1 MGGNAHMSQL
11 ASFSGGEFVVY
22 PTHGVGK
29 LESVETQQVAG
40 LELKVL
46 VITFQKSR
54 MTLRLPM
61 AKAQSAGLRRLGSR
75 EDLDTAFS
83 TLTRRIK
90 AKKGVWARRAQ
101 EYELKINS
109 GNLTSVAEVLC
120 ELYRCKDD
128 RAEQSYSERQ
138 IYRSALERLCAE
150 VALIEAIDED
160 SAAQRVEDVL
170 ARAA

>member
-1 MGGNAHMSQL
+1 MSNVD
-11 ASFSGGEFVVY
+11 AFAGGEFVVY
-22 PTHGVGK
+22 PTHGVGR
-29 LESVETQQVAG
+29 LESVEMQKVAG
-40 LELKVL
+40 HELKVL
-46 VITFQKSR
+46 VITFDKSR

-61 AKAQSAGLRRLGSR
+61 AKAQASGLRRLGSK
-75 EDLDTAFS
+75 EDLQQTFT
-83 TLTRRIK
+83 TLTRRVRS
-90 AKKGVWARRAQ
+90 KKGVWARRAQ

-109 GNLTSVAEVLC
+109 GNLNSVAEVLC

-160 SAAQRVEDVL
+160 AAAVRVEEVL
-170 ARAA
+170 AKVA